1 MKQISLD
8 DLVSLPDKDQQELDR
23 LLAAYRRRLTELA
36 DYAKAV
42 RAQAQNQTNTS
53 PASNGNPDQTSP

>member
-8 DLVSLPDKDQQELDR
+8 DLVALPDKNQQEVDR

-42 RAQAQNQTNTS
+42 RSQAQTNTPPPS
-53 PASNGNPDQTSP
+53 DGNPDQTSA

>member
-8 DLVSLPDKDQQELDR
+8 DLVALPDKNQQELER

-42 RAQAQNQTNTS
+42 RARAEKTNS
-53 PASNGNPDQTSP
+53 PPTDDGDSDQTGL